1 MLRTYISICLLL
13 GIFWACVPAK
23 KWKEAHTPADDAC
36 VHCHYGIY
44 KDWKI
49 AYKPYNEAD
58 KTGGYEPV
66 HSRPMSKEDVAKR
79 RSHKTGQGECGD
91 CHTVFMPD
99 EMLIISELGKSFEDT
114 MYQLCGRCHDR
125 TFREWKGSRFF
136 AQNTSCLICHT
147 DKRDNPLGDKGGYF
161 HNISGLEGFDADRIR
176 PALMLERL
184 KEAVSITE
192 DIWVADNK
200 ANILLIIA
208 NKGVGHNLPT
218 DALNASILLKM
229 QIHDSRGNKV
239 DEKELVVSGGGKASI
254 APGKDVYIESE
265 MILPSKGKYSLEI
278 TVYHADRERK
288 SYDQFVSI
296 FNKKVELN
304 SK

>member
-1 MLRTYISICLLL
+1 
-13 GIFWACVPAK
+13 
-23 KWKEAHTPADDAC
+23 
-36 VHCHYGIY
+36 
-44 KDWKI
+44 
-49 AYKPYNEAD
+49 
-58 KTGGYEPV
+58 
-66 HSRPMSKEDVAKR
+66 MSKEDVAKR
-79 RSHKTGQGECGD
+79 RGHATGQGECSD
-91 CHTVFMPD
+91 CHSIFMPD
-99 EMLIISELGKSFEDT
+99 EILTISKLGKSFEDT

-136 AQNTSCLICHT
+136 VQNTSCLICHT

-161 HNISGLEGFDADRIR
+161 HNISGLEGFDADKIK

-192 DIWVADNK
+192 DTWLANNK
-200 ANILLIIA
+200 LNILLIIA

-218 DALNASILLKM
+218 DALRASILLKM
-229 QIHDSRGNKV
+229 QIHDSKGNKV
-239 DEKELVVSGGGKASI
+239 DEKELVVSGGGKATI
-254 APGKDVYIESE
+254 APGKDVYVESE
-265 MILPSKGKYSLEI
+265 MILPSRGKYLLEI

-296 FNKKVELN
+296 FNKKVDLT